1 MVEDDA
7 GSSNQML
14 QDFACIRVAQQASA
28 EQMKKLKQMLKLKEE
43 ELAFVKSN
51 LADMRQGGMEKVN
64 MIGNIGDLVGEIP
77 KYKKRISEL
86 SQSVDESQRATQGK
100 LEEISRVQQKQDRDN
115 AMVEERIEGERVKE
129 RAQEESNIEEL
140 EKLLRGAQEID
151 IENAERRMERE
162 KQKVDEKGRILEEEI
177 KLMREKHGRKIQ
189 TLNNQLLEAKKASD
203 ETKVFSM
210 EVVRK
215 DMELMKQEYE
225 GRIGDLAKLIAA
237 FKERK
242 AGQAAAAKKKKVS
255 FDLPCDDSSSTSEN
269 RDERKAFGFIGDLGR
284 RVACESLSNTNTSTS
299 WGGGATLGTGD
310 CPVSWDSTV
319 PRRPFTHTASR
330 CGRLSEAGAEATL
343 HHKKPF
349 KFMARPAGNFSH
361 GITSDFCTFASQRV
375 VGILHF

>member
-1 MVEDDA
+1 
-7 GSSNQML
+7 
-14 QDFACIRVAQQASA
+14 
-28 EQMKKLKQMLKLKEE
+28 MKQVLNLKKE
-43 ELAFVKSN
+43 ELAFAHSL
-51 LADMRQGGMEKVN
+51 LAELRQEGIERMN

-77 KYKKRISEL
+77 QYKKRISEL
-86 SQSVDESQRATQGK
+86 SQSVDESQRATQEK

-115 AMVEERIEGERVKE
+115 AMVEERIEGEREKE

-225 GRIGDLAKLIAA
+225 GR
-237 FKERK
+237 
-242 AGQAAAAKKKKVS
+242 S
-255 FDLPCDDSSSTSEN
+255 
-269 RDERKAFGFIGDLGR
+269 
-284 RVACESLSNTNTSTS
+284 
-299 WGGGATLGTGD
+299 
-310 CPVSWDSTV
+310 
-319 PRRPFTHTASR
+319 
-330 CGRLSEAGAEATL
+330 
-343 HHKKPF
+343 
-349 KFMARPAGNFSH
+349 
-361 GITSDFCTFASQRV
+361 
-375 VGILHF
+375 

>member
-129 RAQEESNIEEL
+129 RAQEEVNIEEL